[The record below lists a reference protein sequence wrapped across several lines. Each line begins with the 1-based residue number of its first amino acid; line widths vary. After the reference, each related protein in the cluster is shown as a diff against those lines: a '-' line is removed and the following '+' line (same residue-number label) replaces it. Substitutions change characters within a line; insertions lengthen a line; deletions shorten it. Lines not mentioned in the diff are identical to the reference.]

1 MHASTGRSFLLKAHM
16 LMLDEHVLLPNGLVL
31 QAIVPEEH
39 PNSLVLKS
47 IATYLSARVDILI
60 ID

>member
-1 MHASTGRSFLLKAHM
+1 M
-16 LMLDEHVLLPNGLVL
+16 LMLDEHGLLPNGLVL

-47 IATYLSARVDILI
+47 IATYLSARVEQCIYPYYRPIAPTVTLSYR
-60 ID
+60 